1 MTIEPDSKPD
11 RPGQI
16 GLSWWA
22 GHVRPADDTGAAK
35 RTRAALRRVVSPVD
49 AVSIEAVHEFEA
61 ALNRAGHSL
70 RRQPTRLTLLAV
82 ALGHV
87 KEHRRGHRAAL
98 AFGEPVG
105 ERRRLGAIR
114 FEALIRATDPDDLL
128 RPLVRALAVVDRR
141 VDVAALADDLF
152 HWSDGTRAR
161 WCFDYYGA
169 PSAAPDETRS
179 LETPR

>member
-1 MTIEPDSKPD
+1 MSDERKPD

-16 GLSWWA
+16 GLKWWA
-22 GHVRPADDTGAAK
+22 SHARPTDDTGAAK
-35 RTRAALRRVVSPVD
+35 RTRAELRRVASPVD
-49 AVSIEAVHEFEA
+49 AVSIEAVHALEA
-61 ALNRAGHSL
+61 GFAGAGHSL
-70 RRQPTRLTLLAV
+70 RRQPARLMLLAV

-87 KEHRRGHRAAL
+87 KEHKRGHRAAL

-114 FEALIRATDPDDLL
+114 FEALIRATDPNDLL
-128 RPLVRALAVVDRR
+128 RPLVRALVVVDGR
-141 VDVAALADDLF
+141 VDVAVLADDLF
-152 HWSDGTRAR
+152 HWTDGTRAS

-179 LETPR
+179 METPR